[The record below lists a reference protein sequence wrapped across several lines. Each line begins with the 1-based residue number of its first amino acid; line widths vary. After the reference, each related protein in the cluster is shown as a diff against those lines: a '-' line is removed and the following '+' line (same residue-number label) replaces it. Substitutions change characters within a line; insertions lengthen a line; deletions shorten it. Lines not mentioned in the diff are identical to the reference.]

1 MKNETLVLT
10 ITKDPK
16 QGNPPLVLEPDYGY
30 GITSKGAAMEWG
42 RKRGY
47 AVVYYWHSRGRV
59 YADYVTKRVDMLA
72 KQLEQASADLVETA
86 STSTT
91 LSAGAL

>member
-1 MKNETLVLT
+1 MKSIMVMT

-16 QGNPPLVLEPDYGY
+16 LGNPPLVLEPDYGY

-42 RKRGY
+42 RKHGY

-59 YADYVTKRVDMLA
+59 YADKVTKQVNVLA
-72 KQLEQASADLVETA
+72 KRIEQASNELVATA
-86 STSTT
+86 E
-91 LSAGAL
+91 AV